1 MAIPDLD
8 EHGLLPAGAHD
19 CSVDEIVGTF
29 GWNPHRRDLV
39 RRLSDFLVREIR
51 HRFSEPVYVD
61 GSFVTDKE
69 TPDDVDVVLDMRRAS
84 EDRQFSAFRSW
95 RQGRDRF
102 RRVYSIDFWI
112 NLPGEND
119 FSDFFQYLGVKT
131 ARYKGLDSAYRKGIL
146 RLP

>member
-8 EHGLLPAGAHD
+8 EHGLLPAGVHD
-19 CSVDEIVGTF
+19 CSVDEIVGMF

-39 RRLSDFLVREIR
+39 RRLSRFLAREIR

-69 TPDDVDVVLDMRRAS
+69 TPDDVDVVLDMRCAAD
-84 EDRQFSAFRSW
+84 DRQFLAFKIMTAE
-95 RQGRDRF
+95 RDRF
-102 RRVYSIDFWI
+102 RRVYSVDFWI
-112 NLPGEND
+112 NLPDEND

>member
-1 MAIPDLD
+1 MTVRSTRSPG
-8 EHGLLPAGAHD
+8 HSAGIRIDGVSCAVWRI
-19 CSVDEIVGTF
+19 S
-29 GWNPHRRDLV
+29 L
-39 RRLSDFLVREIR
+39 REKSATE
-51 HRFSEPVYVD
+51 FSEPVYVD

-84 EDRQFSAFRSW
+84 DDRQFLAFRSC

-102 RRVYSIDFWI
+102 RRVYSVDFWI
-112 NLPGEND
+112 NLPDEND

-131 ARYKGLDSAYRKGIL
+131 ARYKGLDSAHRKGIL

>member
-19 CSVDEIVGTF
+19 CSIDEIAETF

-39 RRLSDFLVREIR
+39 RRLSDFLAREIR

-61 GSFVTDKE
+61 GSFVTDKQ
-69 TPDDVDVVLDMRRAS
+69 TPDDVDVVLDMRRATD
-84 EDRQFSAFRSW
+84 DRQLSAVKFMATE
-95 RQGRDRF
+95 RDRLQDD
-102 RRVYSIDFWI
+102 YSIDFWI
-112 NLPGEND
+112 NLPGAND

-131 ARYKGLDSAYRKGIL
+131 ARYKGLDSAHRKGIL